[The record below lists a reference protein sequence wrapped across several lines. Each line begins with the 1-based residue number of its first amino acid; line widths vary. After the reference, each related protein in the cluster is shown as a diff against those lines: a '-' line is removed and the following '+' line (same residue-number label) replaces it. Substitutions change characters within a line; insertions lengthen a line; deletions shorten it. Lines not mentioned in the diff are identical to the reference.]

1 MEYFSTIFNQRL
13 KALPTGFIR
22 EPFAKGAWEN
32 RLLGIKGARGVG
44 KTTLLLQ
51 YAKLNLP
58 LDDQSLYVS
67 LDDIFFT
74 SNRLSDL
81 ISDFV
86 KNGGRYL
93 LLDEVHR
100 YANWSIEIKNIYDN
114 YPELEKIIFTGSS
127 ILELAKAPADLS
139 RRAVMF
145 EMPGL
150 SFREFLALEGG
161 HHFPVFSLEQV
172 QHDHLQIARDIN
184 EKIKPLV
191 YFKKYLEYG
200 YYPYYKENK
209 AFYHQK
215 ILQDIYLI
223 IESDLAF
230 AEGIGI
236 AHQEK
241 MKKLL
246 YVLAGSPPFTPNMA
260 KLSTHLELSRNT
272 LKNSLQILSK
282 AQLIGLLYADPRGV
296 SLLQKPDKI
305 FLHHPNLYYA
315 IAREGFD
322 RGSLR
327 ETFFYNQV
335 GAKHQLAYPKTADFL
350 VDRKF
355 LFEIGGKNKKTD
367 HAAETEGTWLVKDDI
382 EYGYKNQIPLW
393 LMGFLY

>member
-1 MEYFSTIFNQRL
+1 M
-13 KALPTGFIR
+13 
-22 EPFAKGAWEN
+22 
-32 RLLGIKGARGVG
+32 
-44 KTTLLLQ
+44 
-51 YAKLNLP
+51 
-58 LDDQSLYVS
+58 
-67 LDDIFFT
+67 
-74 SNRLSDL
+74 
-81 ISDFV
+81 
-86 KNGGRYL
+86 
-93 LLDEVHR
+93 
-100 YANWSIEIKNIYDN
+100 
-114 YPELEKIIFTGSS
+114 
-127 ILELAKAPADLS
+127 
-139 RRAVMF
+139 
-145 EMPGL
+145 
-150 SFREFLALEGG
+150 
-161 HHFPVFSLEQV
+161 
-172 QHDHLQIARDIN
+172 
-184 EKIKPLV
+184 
-191 YFKKYLEYG
+191 
-200 YYPYYKENK
+200 
-209 AFYHQK
+209 
-215 ILQDIYLI
+215 QDIYLI

-382 EYGYKNQIPLW
+382 EYCYKNQIPLW